1 MIPNGLREAAPE
13 LAATARVST
22 MPHDSERPRNPEDAA
37 SSGEAEHQPTRK
49 RGSQQ
54 KVILISDRQLRDVS
68 SEAVAALA
76 ARNDPPRLFMRG
88 GALSKLIRDE
98 HGRVRCEPL
107 RADGVRHE
115 LSKAADWKRF
125 TKDGDLKNTNPPMTV
140 AGDLLVREWDELPA
154 LKGLL
159 DAPCLRPDGSLLD
172 QPGYDPVTGLWL
184 DPKGLSIPPV
194 PTSPSDNQVKAA
206 LALLMEELLGE
217 FAFADGASRANALA
231 FVLTAALRPAISGLV
246 PLALVK
252 APIMGSGKTFLVNI
266 AAIVASGRPARLTA
280 APGRDD
286 EELRKRITSILLQGE
301 SMIVFDNVSATL
313 SSSVLAQALT
323 ATSWSDRILGS
334 SNMINIEPRVSWA
347 ATGNNIQ
354 LGGDLPRRAYPI
366 NLDPRMASPWKR
378 NFRRP
383 DLEGWAL
390 SEREWLLA
398 AVFTLARA
406 WYDRGQPS
414 VPAPRLGGYQRWI
427 TTLAGILHT
436 AGITGFLD
444 NVSEL
449 TDTDDVEKAGW
460 QRLLSLWQEQYGPD
474 PVTTAQIGDL
484 IASKN
489 GQLELPPTMATSLS
503 TAQDTTSKNARLA
516 KKISGI
522 VGRHFDDDGLRV
534 ERAGT
539 DPHTKAVLWHIPR

>member
-184 DPKGLSIPPV
+184 DPEGLSIPPV
-194 PTSPSDNQVKAA
+194 PTSPSDDQVEAA
-206 LALLMEELLGE
+206 LALLMGELLGE
-217 FAFADGASRANALA
+217 FAFADDPSWANALA
-231 FVLTAALRPAISGLV
+231 FVLTAALRPTIAGLV
-246 PLALVK
+246 PLALVN
-252 APIMGSGKTFLVNI
+252 APIMGSGKTFLDNI

-286 EELRKRITSILLQGE
+286 EELRKRLTSILIQGE
-301 SMIVFDNVSATL
+301 PMIVFDNVSGTL

-334 SNMINIEPRVSWA
+334 STMINIDPKVSWS

-354 LGGDLPRRAYPI
+354 LGGDLARRCYPI
-366 NLDPRMASPWKR
+366 NLDPRMASRGSGTSAAPTSKAGRWPNGDSCWLPCSPSRAPGTTEDKQPA
-378 NFRRP
+378 RRP
-383 DLEGWAL
+383 SSGDISDGPPCW
-390 SEREWLLA
+390 
-398 AVFTLARA
+398 
-406 WYDRGQPS
+406 
-414 VPAPRLGGYQRWI
+414 PASCTPPE
-427 TTLAGILHT
+427 
-436 AGITGFLD
+436 
-444 NVSEL
+444 S
-449 TDTDDVEKAGW
+449 
-460 QRLLSLWQEQYGPD
+460 P
-474 PVTTAQIGDL
+474 
-484 IASKN
+484 ASW
-489 GQLELPPTMATSLS
+489 
-503 TAQDTTSKNARLA
+503 TTSANSPTPTTWRRPAGND
-516 KKISGI
+516 SSPC
-522 VGRHFDDDGLRV
+522 GRRS
-534 ERAGT
+534 T
-539 DPHTKAVLWHIPR
+539 DPTRSPPPRSAT